1 VGTSR
6 RRLLYDSEH
15 GAGVIA
21 FCTSFRARALAND
34 WAYHTWLL
42 ERVVHS
48 MLSQARGE
56 TQVVVGCHDVPDSPL
71 RSDSRVH
78 FLPIAAQIP
87 ERNFDDMVT
96 DKVLKLSA
104 AAQWVVARGEA
115 DYVAFNDADD
125 LVSDRIG
132 AFVDANPGAN
142 GWYTTS
148 QRFYTY
154 GGRLMRLQQ
163 INGGAAGP
171 CVIVRRDLL
180 TFATPPFQGAW
191 VDLVRA
197 GGEERYLECL
207 SRHRREVCE
216 LAAVGLGYYRGF
228 MAARGQP
235 LAALP
240 FAANVVIN
248 HKDSM
253 STAGGQHG
261 FPLMS
266 SLGSLKRSIRWLPS
280 LRLATASVRDEFH
293 IPATGEIPDAYR
305 GGASVFWR

>member
-1 VGTSR
+1 M
-6 RRLLYDSEH
+6 
-15 GAGVIA
+15 IA
-21 FCTSFRARALAND
+21 FCTSFRARALASD

-48 MLSQARGE
+48 MLSQTRGDA
-56 TQVVVGCHDVPDSPL
+56 QVVVGCHDIPDSPL
-71 RSDSRVH
+71 RNDPRVH
-78 FLPIAAQIP
+78 FLPIEARIP
-87 ERNFDDMVT
+87 ARDFDDMVS

-104 AAQWVVARGEA
+104 AARWVVARGEA
-115 DYVAFNDADD
+115 DYIAFNDADD

-132 AFVDANPGAN
+132 AFVEANPGGN
-142 GWYTTS
+142 GWCTTS

-154 GGRLMRLQQ
+154 GGRLMRLQR
-163 INGGAAGP
+163 IGGGAAGP

-180 TFATPPFQGAW
+180 TFGTPPFSGPW
-191 VDLVRA
+191 VDLVRD
-197 GGEERYLECL
+197 GGEDRYLEYL

-216 LAAVGLGYYRGF
+216 LAAVGLGHYRGF

-235 LAALP
+235 LAPLP

-253 STAGGQHG
+253 STAGSRHG
-261 FPLMS
+261 FPLIS
-266 SLGSLKRSIRWLPS
+266 TLGSLKRSLKWLPS
-280 LRLATASVRDEFH
+280 LRPATASVRSEFH
-293 IPATGEIPDAYR
+293 IPTTSEIPHAYR

>member
-1 VGTSR
+1 M
-6 RRLLYDSEH
+6 
-15 GAGVIA
+15 IA

-34 WAYHTWLL
+34 WAYHVWLL

-48 MLSQARGE
+48 MLAQTRGE
-56 TQVVVGCHDVPDSPL
+56 VQVVIACHDVPESRPL
-71 RSDSRVH
+71 HDDPRVA
-78 FLPIAAQIP
+78 FLPIDAEIP
-87 ERNFDDMVT
+87 RRDFDDMIA

-104 AAQWVVARGEA
+104 GARWVAARGEA

-132 AFVDANPGAN
+132 EFVAAHPGGS

-154 GGRLMRLQQ
+154 GGRLMRLQR
-163 INGGAAGP
+163 IGGGAAGP

-180 TFATPPFQGAW
+180 TFGRPPFSGAW
-191 VDLVRA
+191 FDLVHG
-197 GGEERYLECL
+197 GGEDRYLEFL

-216 LAAVGLGYYRGF
+216 LAAVGLGHYRAF
-228 MAARGQP
+228 MAAQGHP
-235 LAALP
+235 LAPLP

-253 STAGGQHG
+253 STTGGTHG
-261 FPLMS
+261 YQLLS
-266 SLGSLKRSIRWLPS
+266 SLGSLKRSLRWLPS
-280 LRLATASVRDEFH
+280 LRLATPAVRGEFH
-293 IPATGEIPDAYR
+293 IPTAREIPDAYR